1 MSRFIKTELK
11 KISLWS
17 VNVCLLFFLPVES
30 VYNVEKI
37 GKDQKDDLF
46 IIWSVGEIFES

>member
-11 KISLWS
+11 KISLWLL
-17 VNVCLLFFLPVES
+17 NVCLLFFLPLES
-30 VYNVEKI
+30 VYNVDVR
-37 GKDQKDDLF
+37 KDQKDNLF